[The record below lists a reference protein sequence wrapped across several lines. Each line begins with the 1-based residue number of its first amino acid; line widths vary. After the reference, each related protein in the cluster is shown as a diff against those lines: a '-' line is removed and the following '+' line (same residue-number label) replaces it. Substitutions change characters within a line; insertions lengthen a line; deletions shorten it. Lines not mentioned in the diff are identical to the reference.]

1 MTISLAVILLEA
13 TSQIIFAPPIVLTLL
28 VAKWVGDE
36 FDLGIYDIHIELKNI
51 PLLEW
56 EAEEEMK
63 RFQNADVMKTDL
75 VTTCVCCAWRSAV
88 LVGEGGRWWLA
99 PGLTRCAVS

>member
-1 MTISLAVILLEA
+1 MTISLCVILLEA
-13 TSQIIFAPPIVLTLL
+13 TSQIIFAPPITLTLL
-28 VAKWVGDE
+28 VAKWVGDK
-36 FDLGIYDIHIELKNI
+36 FDLGIYDIHIVLKDI

-75 VTTCVCCAWRSAV
+75 VTTQVDFAV
-88 LVGEGGRWWLA
+88 
-99 PGLTRCAVS
+99 